1 MEENKINNKINEEEV
16 VNKGDIAIDIQ
27 GTSLIGYCCP
37 CGVTSYCMHW
47 RKYLLD
53 NKTTV
58 KILMFR
64 PSDSG
69 QDNLII
75 HNNISNNLLTS
86 VHSSK
91 VPVNKYIELY
101 KNALSTNKGN
111 SVVDYFSYWNII
123 RLNDYIKIK
132 DICNN
137 NNNSSFVERTKFAF
151 INSNTSMDINK
162 DMIIADS
169 RCINKTMEILNRI
182 TYLINKEYI

>member
-1 MEENKINNKINEEEV
+1 
-16 VNKGDIAIDIQ
+16 
-27 GTSLIGYCCP
+27 
-37 CGVTSYCMHW
+37 MHW

-64 PSDSG
+64 PSDFG

-75 HNNISNNLLTS
+75 HNNISNNLSTS
-86 VHSSK
+86 IHSSK

-151 INSNTSMDINK
+151 INSSTSMDINK